1 MEAQLA
7 ESQAFTVTRIGG
19 VLGARVEG
27 LDLAAPLSD
36 KTVADLR
43 TALLEHCVLVF
54 PNQGHLTPD
63 QQIAFGKLWGE
74 LHYTPTPD
82 HCLPGYPEILVLE
95 TEGAPSTTDKWHS
108 DVTMDECPPMGSILL
123 GRTIPVGGD
132 TIFAN
137 QYLAYEALSEG
148 MKQMLEGLRAVHN
161 GDVFGP
167 AGGIDPATLP
177 SNLHP
182 VVRTHPET
190 GRKALFVNTIY
201 TARFEDMTV
210 EESLPLLNYL
220 RTHSVQPNFT
230 FRHRW
235 TQGDLLMWD
244 NRCLQHFAVADYGT
258 QRRTMHRIA
267 ILGDRPR

>member
-1 MEAQLA
+1 MQTD
-7 ESQAFTVTRIGG
+7 TVEQGAIPVVPIGG
-19 VLGARVEG
+19 AMGARIDG
-27 LDLAAPLSD
+27 LDLAKPLSGS
-36 KTVADLR
+36 DL
-43 TALLEHCVLVF
+43 AQLKQAFLDFHVLHI
-54 PNQGHLTPD
+54 PGQGHLTPD
-63 QQIAFGKLWGE
+63 QQIAFGRLWGE

-137 QYLAYEALSEG
+137 QYLAYDALSEG
-148 MKQMLEGLRAVHN
+148 MKQMLDGLRAVHN

-201 TARFEDMTV
+201 TSRFEDMTV

-235 TQGDLLMWD
+235 TEGDLLMWD

-267 ILGDRPR
+267 ILGDRPF